1 MRKYLIDVNIISYLA
16 DRESPFHEAV
26 RRQFRSLRQ
35 EDIAALSILGLYEL
49 YYSLSKA
56 GDALDQDI
64 LRMKEKVCAH
74 LPIIPLTENG
84 AKIFAEI
91 KSRYQAAYR
100 LPKTALAR
108 DTVDLMLASSAV
120 DAGYILVSHDQVF
133 RKIQSLEA
141 RFQTVDWAL

>member
-26 RRQFRSLRQ
+26 RGQFRSLRQ

-84 AKIFAEI
+84 AKSLLRSSQDIRRRI
-91 KSRYQAAYR
+91 VSRKRRWRGIR
-100 LPKTALAR
+100 L
-108 DTVDLMLASSAV
+108 
-120 DAGYILVSHDQVF
+120 I
-133 RKIQSLEA
+133 
-141 RFQTVDWAL
+141 